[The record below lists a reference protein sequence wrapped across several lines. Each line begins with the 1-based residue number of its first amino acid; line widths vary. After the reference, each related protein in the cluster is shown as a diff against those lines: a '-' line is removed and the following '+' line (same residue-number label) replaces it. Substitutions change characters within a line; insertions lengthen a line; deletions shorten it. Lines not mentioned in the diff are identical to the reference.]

1 MGKEMDFGHE
11 ETFRKTGRNGTEVCR
26 CGQDSGEPTMVDL
39 PMSECSSEPSPSAG
53 LSPEAL
59 VEINR
64 MVKEQGFQEALA
76 LRTREIVTA
85 RWVGLKCR
93 YGCANYG
100 TNWCCPPAAPS
111 LEATREFLS
120 EYSIALLLLGRAS
133 NEHFYRN
140 STVKR
145 RRQIK
150 QWKRTVSLERKLF
163 LMGYYKAFGLPS
175 ESCALCEKCSYP
187 GRCKFPNEK
196 RPSVE
201 ACSID
206 VLETIKRLGR
216 SVELAANVKDS
227 YNTFS
232 LMLLF

>member
-1 MGKEMDFGHE
+1 MKREWTIADEKSAQKAGRAGSEVYLCGLDSR
-11 ETFRKTGRNGTEVCR
+11 ETNLI
-26 CGQDSGEPTMVDL
+26 DL
-39 PMSECSSEPSPSAG
+39 PTSHGSSEPCPPTV
-53 LSPEAL
+53 LSPDAL
-59 VEINR
+59 DEINR
-64 MVKEQGFQEALA
+64 MVREQGFREALV
-76 LRTREIVTA
+76 LRTPEIVTA

-100 TNWCCPPAAPS
+100 TNWCCPPAAPD
-111 LEATREFLS
+111 LRATRELLS
-120 EYSIALLLLGRAS
+120 EYSIALLLLGRAT

-145 RRQIK
+145 RRQIR
-150 QWKRTVSLERKLF
+150 QWKSTVSLERKLF

-175 ESCALCEKCSYP
+175 ESCALCKKCSYP

-216 SVELAANVKDS
+216 SVELATSVKDS

-232 LMLLF
+232 LILLI